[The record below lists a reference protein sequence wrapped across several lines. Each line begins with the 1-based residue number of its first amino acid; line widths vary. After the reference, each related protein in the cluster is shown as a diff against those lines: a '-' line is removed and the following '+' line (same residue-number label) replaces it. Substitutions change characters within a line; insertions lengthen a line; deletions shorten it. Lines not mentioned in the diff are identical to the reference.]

1 MEVKQKVLGTSLK
14 DVEVYE
20 IHTVNSSK
28 NSKTPVF
35 ASRRGIGSAGTLYSN
50 FSVYRIDMNID
61 NYNFTASDKM
71 AIRFLLQSPHQK
83 VIYWKEYGSAE
94 WYTISNQTVFGHPT
108 ESPVMLKMGSKM
120 RTGVRLLVKLGL
132 LIPEIED
139 DKEYKVQR
147 ALGLVIGRI
156 YYMPDEIRKKLKDL
170 AMDL

>member
-1 MEVKQKVLGTSLK
+1 
-14 DVEVYE
+14 
-20 IHTVNSSK
+20 
-28 NSKTPVF
+28 
-35 ASRRGIGSAGTLYSN
+35 
-50 FSVYRIDMNID
+50 MNID

-71 AIRFLLQSPHQK
+71 AIRFFLQAPHQK
-83 VIYWKEYGSAE
+83 AVYWKEYGAAE
-94 WYTISNQTVFGHPT
+94 WYTINECTVNNVALTFGGRLIGKPLI
-108 ESPVMLKMGSKM
+108 SKMDSKM
-120 RTGVRLLVKLGL
+120 RAGVWLLVKLGL